1 MAYLK
6 EEKRTDFAKHV
17 RLPHHRRNRET
28 GSIALTSDI
37 TVRLAAWRG
46 GDLASLEPVMP
57 ELYDLL
63 RQIAVQRLRGESDSV
78 TLDPTD
84 LVHEAMSRM
93 LGAGKAFAD
102 RAHFLAVSALYM
114 RSILVDRARAVL
126 AGRRPGAQATI
137 TLGSAV
143 DVPDDL
149 GAMDVVVLDEALRKL
164 ETLEPRAAAA
174 MELAAFSGMQ
184 REEIAQTL
192 AVSVPTVDRDL
203 RFARAFVNRALA

>member
-1 MAYLK
+1 MQSGRILQSMCACRIIASTPRI
-6 EEKRTDFAKHV
+6 RTDD
-17 RLPHHRRNRET
+17 
-28 GSIALTSDI
+28 LTSDI
-37 TVRLAAWRG
+37 TTRLAAWRG
-46 GDLASLEPVMP
+46 GDSAALEPVMP

-63 RQIAVQRLRGESDSV
+63 RQIAVQRLRGEADSV

-84 LVHEAMSRM
+84 LVHEAMTRL

-114 RSILVDRARAVL
+114 RSILVDRARAIL
-126 AGRRPGAQATI
+126 AGRLPGAQATI
-137 TLGSAV
+137 TLGGAI
-143 DVPDDL
+143 DVPDDM
-149 GAMDVVVLDEALRKL
+149 GAMDVVALDQALRRL

-174 MELAAFSGMQ
+174 MELAAFAGME

-192 AVSVPTVDRDL
+192 SVSVPTVDRDL

>member
-1 MAYLK
+1 MPGGRFLQSLCAC
-6 EEKRTDFAKHV
+6 RI
-17 RLPHHRRNRET
+17 
-28 GSIALTSDI
+28 IASKPWIRIAELTSDI
-37 TVRLAAWRG
+37 TTRLAAWRG
-46 GDLASLEPVMP
+46 GDSAALEPVMP

-63 RQIAVQRLRGESDSV
+63 RQIAVQRLRGESNSV

-84 LVHEAMSRM
+84 LVHEAMTRL

-114 RSILVDRARAVL
+114 RSILVDRARAIL
-126 AGRRPGAQATI
+126 AGRQPGAQATV

-174 MELAAFSGMQ
+174 MELATFAGME

>member
-1 MAYLK
+1 M
-6 EEKRTDFAKHV
+6 
-17 RLPHHRRNRET
+17 
-28 GSIALTSDI
+28 TSDI

-46 GDLASLEPVMP
+46 GDLAALEPVMP

-63 RQIAVQRLRGESDSV
+63 RQIAVQRLRGEANSV

-84 LVHEAMSRM
+84 LVHEAMTRL
-93 LGAGKAFAD
+93 LGTGKTFAN
-102 RAHFLAVSALYM
+102 RAHFLAISALYM
-114 RSILVDRARAVL
+114 RSILVDRARAIL
-126 AGRRPGAQATI
+126 AGRRPEAQATI

-143 DVPDDL
+143 EVPDDL

-164 ETLEPRAAAA
+164 EALEPRAAAA
-174 MELAAFSGMQ
+174 MEFAAFAGME

-192 AVSVPTVDRDL
+192 GVSVPTIDRDL

>member
-1 MAYLK
+1 MQSGRILQSMCACRIIASTLRI
-6 EEKRTDFAKHV
+6 RTDD
-17 RLPHHRRNRET
+17 
-28 GSIALTSDI
+28 LTSDI
-37 TVRLAAWRG
+37 TTRLAAWRG
-46 GDLASLEPVMP
+46 GDSAALEPVMP

-63 RQIAVQRLRGESDSV
+63 RQIAVQRLRGEADSV

-84 LVHEAMSRM
+84 LVHEAMTRL

-114 RSILVDRARAVL
+114 RSILVDRARAIL
-126 AGRRPGAQATI
+126 AGRLPGAQATI
-137 TLGSAV
+137 TLGGAI
-143 DVPDDL
+143 DVPDDM
-149 GAMDVVVLDEALRKL
+149 GAMDVVALDQALRRL

-174 MELAAFSGMQ
+174 MELAAFAGME

-192 AVSVPTVDRDL
+192 SVSVPTVDRDL